1 MQADGQDRVAGVAGR
16 LRSFRYAGRGVLRL
30 LSEPNARLHALAAF
44 LAIVLGSVL
53 RLSAVEWAL
62 VALAIALVLVAEAV
76 NTGIES
82 LADAAV
88 PARHPLVAAAK
99 DLGAAAV
106 LIAALG
112 AVAVAACVF
121 VPHLSELLG

>member
-1 MQADGQDRVAGVAGR
+1 MH
-16 LRSFRYAGRGVLRL
+16 L
-30 LSEPNARLHALAAF
+30 LAEPNARLHALAAV
-44 LAIVLGSVL
+44 LTVVLGAVM
-53 RLSAVEWAL
+53 RLSALEWAL
-62 VALAIALVLVAEAV
+62 VALAIALVLAAEAV
-76 NTGIES
+76 NTGLEA

-88 PARHPLVAAAK
+88 PARHPHVAAAK

-121 VPHLSELLG
+121 VPHLSELFG

>member
-16 LRSFRYAGRGVLRL
+16 LRSFRHAGRGVWRL
-30 LSEPNARLHALAAF
+30 LAEPNARLHTLAAF
-44 LAIVLGSVL
+44 LAIALGSVL
-53 RLSAVEWAL
+53 RLPAVEWAL

-76 NTGIES
+76 NTAIES

-88 PARHPLVAAAK
+88 PVQHPLVAAAK

-121 VPHLSELLG
+121 VPRLSKLLG